1 MKRSKMGTPL
11 RHAHFDNCGLFFQ
24 KLRVFQT
31 LRSGIPYVCLFQ
43 TAVCS
48 GSMPFPDTV
57 VCSLKI
63 MPLPDSG
70 MFFQKYLFQPLFPD
84 WFVLLEYAF
93 YPCLFQTVVC
103 SSRSAFSRLR
113 SSVPKSK
120 VVHMH
125 YWNELKPVSS
135 STDRSYAGRLLTPL

>member
-1 MKRSKMGTPL
+1 MLTSTTVACSSRSSV
-11 RHAHFDNCGLFFQ
+11 FFR
-24 KLRVFQT
+24 LW
-31 LRSGIPYVCLFQ
+31 SGIPYVCLFQ

-57 VCSLKI
+57 VCSFKI
-63 MPLPDSG
+63 MPFPDSG
-70 MFFQKYLFQPLFPD
+70 LFFQKYLFQPLFPD

-93 YPCLFQTVVC
+93 SPCLFQTVVC

-125 YWNELKPVSS
+125 YWNELKSVSFY
-135 STDRSYAGRLLTPL
+135 RPFCAGRLLTPL